1 MMLISDYPEVPEEST
16 DFCLSEFFIMHKYR
30 SRPGDPLTLSVL
42 FYSSIQGF
50 AEVLANRENLTIPKK
65 EWFLAILK
73 SEHRR
78 QTNDSDY
85 WCNFDVSRNYNKHSL
100 ALWIAFRRTDYGW
113 TIQSFSEKNENKG
126 NFEFEGVNEN
136 EAYHN

>member
-1 MMLISDYPEVPEEST
+1 MPTDSQAVACSLSWRSPCAGRRKQEKTAGLILISDYPEVPEEST
-16 DFCLSEFFIMHKYR
+16 DFCLSEFFIMHKCR

-78 QTNDSDY
+78 
-85 WCNFDVSRNYNKHSL
+85 
-100 ALWIAFRRTDYGW
+100 
-113 TIQSFSEKNENKG
+113 
-126 NFEFEGVNEN
+126 
-136 EAYHN
+136 